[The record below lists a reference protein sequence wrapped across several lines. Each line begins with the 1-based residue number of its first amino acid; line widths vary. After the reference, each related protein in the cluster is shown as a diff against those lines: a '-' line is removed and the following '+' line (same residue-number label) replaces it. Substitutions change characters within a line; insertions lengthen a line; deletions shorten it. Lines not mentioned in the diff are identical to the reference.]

1 MRDGRIEQIGSS
13 DDLYLRPNSLF
24 VASFIGSP
32 PINLIEGQIEDGCLG
47 LGESALSASN
57 APNGEVTAGIRP
69 EHLTIGGE
77 GLPGRIAQIEPMG
90 REVLFVVETEIG
102 QVRVL
107 EPGSIAAHR
116 SGDQV
121 NVSFAEGD
129 TLVFDR
135 AKGERITDARFHL

>member
-1 MRDGRIEQIGSS
+1 
-13 DDLYLRPNSLF
+13 
-24 VASFIGSP
+24 
-32 PINLIEGQIEDGCLG
+32 
-47 LGESALSASN
+47 
-57 APNGEVTAGIRP
+57 
-69 EHLTIGGE
+69 
-77 GLPGRIAQIEPMG
+77 MG